1 MKLHFQETPWDL
13 YVVVAYAVAVTA
25 VLVVLKNGTFISL
38 FLILFVPG
46 YVLMAA
52 LVPSND
58 GIGWTERVALS
69 VVVSIMIVVLLAWA
83 LDFTPW
89 GIGFLPIVVI
99 VSLFTVGVTVVAVG
113 RRTGL
118 PPDKRLAATLTLVMP
133 AWWDQSPLNKGL
145 ILALVTSIMFAT
157 ATLAYVAFDP
167 LPGERFTEF
176 YILGSANNASGYVTS
191 LNVSQLGSVILGI
204 ANHESAGVNYTVRVD
219 FVGLR
224 IVHNATSGLND
235 TLELNRTTRSTF
247 RVALADGQNWTQPYS
262 FRIND
267 VGLWKVQFLLFK
279 NEDLSAAYR
288 EVHLLVRVR
297 P

>member
-99 VSLFTVGVTVVAVG
+99 VSLFTVGVTVVAV
-113 RRTGL
+113 
-118 PPDKRLAATLTLVMP
+118 TLVMP